1 MNYDIDSE
9 ILDLVN
15 FIDGLEGVKTFGSCQ
30 GHNDGGPE
38 GKWFVPYIKFKCTDN
53 RTLALLA
60 SIEYLYSDL
69 TSAYNISKKEANEVY
84 QPMLNALWTIEVVT
98 NYDHGS
104 KDVSPPGE
112 YALYV
117 LNANSESYKK
127 PSDVYPDFQI
137 MLDWYKSQKFTKK

>member
-1 MNYDIDSE
+1 MNYKIDSK

-30 GHNDGGPE
+30 GHNDGGKD
-38 GKWFVPYIKFKCTDN
+38 GKWFVPYIKFMCTDN
-53 RTLALLA
+53 RTLAFLA

-69 TSAYNISKKEANEVY
+69 TSTYNISRKEAAEIY
-84 QPMLNALWTIEVVT
+84 QPRLNALWSIEVVT
-98 NYDHGS
+98 NYDHS
-104 KDVSPPGE
+104 SQDIIPPNE

-137 MLDWYKSQKFTKK
+137 ILDWYKSQNFIKK